1 MAVECQIDCHT
12 WHTEVYL
19 SPETTAA
26 HDAMATGAH
35 DSLDQVDLELL
46 HLLAVDARLSQRALA
61 REVGMSP
68 PAVAERLAR
77 LERTGVIR
85 GYRIEIDFGSID
97 RSFVAWMGLTTV
109 QGARQRDLVAKL
121 RHLPEIE
128 EVDLVTGP
136 MDLMVRVRVR
146 DHAHMRDLLFDHILP
161 LEGVNR
167 TETFI
172 SLESMEPKNFVAE
185 LLSSLRGGSQGS
197 LNRPTETSLSVEP

>member
-1 MAVECQIDCHT
+1 MT
-12 WHTEVYL
+12 
-19 SPETTAA
+19 PETGDG
-26 HDAMATGAH
+26 HDAVATGTF
-35 DSLDQVDLELL
+35 SNLDQVDLELL
-46 HLLAVDARLSQRALA
+46 HLLAIDARLSQRALA

-85 GYRIEIDFGSID
+85 GYRVEIDFGAID
-97 RSFVAWMGLTTV
+97 RSFVAWMGLTTI

-121 RHLPEIE
+121 RQLPEIE
-128 EVDLVTGP
+128 AVDLVTGP
-136 MDLMVRVRVR
+136 MDLMVRIRVR

-172 SLESMEPKNFVAE
+172 SLESMEIKNFVAE
-185 LLSSLRGGSQGS
+185 LMSSLRGGSQV
-197 LNRPTETSLSVEP
+197 SLSRSAAPSLTVEP